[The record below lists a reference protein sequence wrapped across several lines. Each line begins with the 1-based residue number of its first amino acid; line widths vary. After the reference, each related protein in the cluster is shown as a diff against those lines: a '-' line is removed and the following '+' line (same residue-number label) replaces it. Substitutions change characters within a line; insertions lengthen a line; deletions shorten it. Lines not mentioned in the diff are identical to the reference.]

1 MQTLIESLGS
11 LSRIDQWFVWRM
23 VWDAEEGKFLKHP
36 CRAAGEP
43 FPMDA
48 SLPHNWQPHV
58 QAAINVSVWNTA
70 NTDPS
75 IRYTLGFYLTA
86 DCGYWFLDMDKA
98 LVNGEWSAL
107 AAEWM
112 ALCPGCFFEVSSS
125 GNGGHIIGRGTV
137 PDHAKRNKEIAAELY
152 TEKRGIA
159 FGTSGQAWGNADVGS
174 AAIASIASQHFP
186 PRPES
191 EAGEFS
197 QPRAEW
203 SGPADDDEL
212 IAKALSSPSVA
223 AKMGNKASFADLWNA
238 DPDALLRF
246 YGPDGRTETDMALA
260 QHLAFWTGCDAPR
273 IERLMRR
280 SKLARPKWDMHRT
293 YLRELTITNAC
304 AQQVDVCKDKRAEKR
319 AALYAMQ
326 PLAALP
332 ALAPLPQLQ
341 ALPVAPGV
349 LTVLPVVSPET
360 VALIEGLLD
369 MVNKSATWAD
379 MHNTVIPAVRAAG
392 VPAALMPRIE
402 NAINKRLELY
412 DAKLPVAKLRSLL
425 ATPRAAGA
433 AEDDDT
439 VRPTWI
445 DNYVYVRQNDKYF
458 DIVNGYDIS
467 VASFKATH
475 DRDMPVK
482 GDGVLRED
490 SHVWA
495 LHKWNVPLVH
505 DTMYDPRAEALIDY
519 DGRRWANLYSASS
532 LPAAMPYTDAGVA
545 AIERFK
551 SHLWLLC
558 GQRER
563 IYENLLSFMAHCVQ
577 KPGKLIRWVPIIKG
591 TEGDGKSMITEVMS
605 AAMGRRNVS
614 SFGPEII
621 CNAGGF
627 TDWAH
632 GHAFIAL
639 EEMYMTGRERFMIA
653 NRLKLFI
660 SNNRVNIY
668 PKGAKQKDVINTCC
682 KIAYTNHTDGIPLD
696 DTQDRR
702 WFVIFSPFANRAQ
715 LYESIGCTTEP
726 QVRSHFDAIFNSLER
741 EPGQWRAWLQS
752 LPIPDWFSADGAALM
767 TEEKKIMAQ
776 SGVDDIES
784 ILRNIVEEGAHG
796 VSATVLSSAMLT
808 SALKARA
815 FMEGLEVPKT
825 TSLHHLLN
833 RIGFMKVTR
842 LVRWQNMPH
851 RLWIKPGVNEDNDNL
866 RALLDATTVTSG
878 HGVAPGPVTR

>member
-1 MQTLIESLGS
+1 MQQDKTLLEAVGS
-11 LSRIDQWFVWRM
+11 LANIPQWFVWRM

-48 SLPHNWQPHV
+48 SLPHNWLTYFDALTRVEQWN
-58 QAAINVSVWNTA
+58 ATNTA
-70 NTDPS
+70 ADV
-75 IRYTLGFYLTA
+75 RYTLGFYLTA
-86 DCGYWFLDMDKA
+86 DVGYWFLDIDKCIDAQGQYTPQA
-98 LVNGEWSAL
+98 LEWL
-107 AAEWM
+107 GQ
-112 ALCPGCFFEVSSS
+112 LPGCFFELSSS
-125 GNGGHIIGRGTV
+125 GTGCHFIGRGTL
-137 PDHAKRNKEIAAELY
+137 PTHAKRNKEIGAELY

-159 FGTSGQAWGNADVGS
+159 FGTSGRAWGSADVGS
-174 AAIASIASQHFP
+174 AAIASIASLHFP
-186 PRPES
+186 PRPEA
-191 EAGEFS
+191 EAGEFAT
-197 QPRAEW
+197 PRADW
-203 SGPADDDEL
+203 SGPVDDDEL
-212 IAKALSSPSVA
+212 IAKAIASPSVA
-223 AKMGNKASFADLWNA
+223 ARMGNKASFADLWNA
-238 DPDALLRF
+238 DEAALLRF
-246 YGPDGRTETDMALA
+246 YGPTGRTEADMALA

-280 SKLARPKWDMHRT
+280 SKLVRLKWDMHRT

-304 AQQVDVCKDKRAEKR
+304 AQQGDVCKDKRAETR

-326 PLAALP
+326 TPALP
-332 ALAPLPQLQ
+332 PLPPL
-341 ALPVAPGV
+341 APGV
-349 LTVLPVVSPET
+349 PGAAVVVPVVSPE
-360 VALIEGLLD
+360 VKKLIDDLLSA
-369 MVNKSATWAD
+369 VSSATDWD
-379 MHNTVIPAVRAAG
+379 DVHNRVIPLIRAAG
-392 VPAALMPRIE
+392 VPPALMPRLE
-402 NAINKRLELY
+402 NAVNKRLDLW
-412 DAKLPVAKLRSLL
+412 DAKLPVAKLRALL
-425 ATPRAAGA
+425 ASPRVVGDPS
-433 AEDDDT
+433 EGDDIE
-439 VRPTWI
+439 RPSWI

-475 DRDMPVK
+475 DRDMPFK
-482 GDGVLRED
+482 GDGVMRED

-505 DTMYDPRAEALIDY
+505 DTMYDPRAAALIDY

-532 LPAAMPYTDAGVA
+532 LPQATPYTEQGVA

-551 SHLWLLC
+551 GHLWLLC
-558 GQRER
+558 GRREM
-563 IYENLLSFMAHCVQ
+563 IYQNLLAFMAHCVQ

-591 TEGDGKSMITEVMS
+591 TEGDGKSMITEVMK

-621 CNAGGF
+621 CNSGGF

-632 GHAFIAL
+632 GYAFIAL

-660 SNNRVNIY
+660 SNNDVTIY
-668 PKGAKQKDVINTCC
+668 PKGAKPKDVVNTCC

-696 DTQDRR
+696 ERKDRR
-702 WFVIFSPFANRAQ
+702 WFVVFTPFDTREQMHEAMGVT
-715 LYESIGCTTEP
+715 SEP
-726 QVRSHFDAIFNSLER
+726 QVRAHFDSMFDSLRR
-741 EPGQWRAWLQS
+741 EPGQWREWLLS
-752 LPIPDWFSADGAALM
+752 LPIPEWFSADGAALM
-767 TEEKKIMAQ
+767 TDEKKIMAQ

-784 ILRNIVEEGAHG
+784 ILRSIVEEGAHG

-833 RIGFMKVTR
+833 RMGFMKVTR

-866 RALLDATTVTSG
+866 RALLDATTGVTSR
-878 HGVAPGPVTR
+878 VLP

>member
-1 MQTLIESLGS
+1 MTGKSLIETLGN
-11 LSRIDQWFVWRM
+11 LARIPQFFVWRM

-48 SLPHNWQPHV
+48 SLPHNWNSFD
-58 QAAINVSVWNTA
+58 AAATDADMWNAINTDASV
-70 NTDPS
+70 
-75 IRYTLGFYLTA
+75 RYTLGFYLTA

-98 LVNGEWSAL
+98 LVDGQWSAL
-107 AAEWM
+107 ATDWM

-137 PDHAKRNKEIAAELY
+137 PDHAKRNKQIAAELY

-159 FGTSGQAWGNADVGS
+159 FGTSGQAWGNADASS
-174 AAIASIASQHFP
+174 AAIASIASTYFP

-212 IAKALSSPSVA
+212 IAKALASPSVA
-223 AKMGNKASFADLWNA
+223 ARMGNKASFADLWNA
-238 DPDALLRF
+238 DPDALQRF

-304 AQQVDVCKDKRAEKR
+304 AQQVDVCKDKQAERR
-319 AALYAMQ
+319 AAMYTVQ
-326 PLAALP
+326 PLAVLPAQPLGALP
-332 ALAPLPQLQ
+332 PLPMLPAPGAPL
-341 ALPVAPGV
+341 
-349 LTVLPVVSPET
+349 TVVPVVTPE
-360 VALIEGLLD
+360 VKKLIDDLLSA
-369 MVNKSATWAD
+369 VTSATDWD
-379 MHNTVIPAVRAAG
+379 DVHNRVIPLVRAAG
-392 VPAALMPRIE
+392 VPSALMPRLE
-402 NAINKRLELY
+402 NAINKRLDLW
-412 DAKLPVAKLRSLL
+412 DSKLPVAKLRALL
-425 ATPRAAGA
+425 AAPRVVG
-433 AEDDDT
+433 EPSEGDDIE
-439 VRPTWI
+439 RPTWI
-445 DNYVYVRQNDKYF
+445 DSYVYVRQNDKYF

-475 DRDMPVK
+475 DRDMPFK
-482 GDGVLRED
+482 GDGVMRED

-532 LPAAMPYTDAGVA
+532 LPAPADYTEQGVA

-551 SHLWLLC
+551 AHLWLLC
-558 GQRER
+558 GRRER
-563 IYENLLSFMAHCVQ
+563 IYENLLAFMAHCVQ

-591 TEGDGKSMITEVMS
+591 TEGDGKSMITEVMK

-621 CNAGGF
+621 CNSGGF

-632 GHAFIAL
+632 GYAFIAL

-660 SNNRVNIY
+660 TNNDVNIY
-668 PKGAKQKDVINTCC
+668 PKGAKPKDVVNTCC

-696 DTQDRR
+696 ERKDRR
-702 WFVIFSPFANRAQ
+702 WFVVFTPFDTREQMWEAMG
-715 LYESIGCTTEP
+715 YTTEP
-726 QVRSHFDAIFNSLER
+726 QVRSHFDAVFDSLRR

-752 LPIPDWFSADGAALM
+752 LTIPEWFSADGAAIM
-767 TEEKKIMAQ
+767 TDEKKIMAQ
-776 SGVDDIES
+776 SGVDDVES
-784 ILRNIVEEGAHG
+784 ILRNIVEEGAYG
-796 VSATVLSSAMLT
+796 VSATVLSSAMLS
-808 SALKARA
+808 SALKARS
-815 FMEGLEVPKT
+815 FTEGVEVPKT
-825 TSLHHLLN
+825 TSFHHLLN
-833 RIGFMKVTR
+833 RLGFMKVTR
-842 LVRWQNMPH
+842 LVKWQNMPH
-851 RLWIKPGVNEDNDNL
+851 RLWIKPGVNEDNDSL
-866 RALLDATTVTSG
+866 RAMLDATLRNEPSKG
-878 HGVAPGPVTR
+878 A